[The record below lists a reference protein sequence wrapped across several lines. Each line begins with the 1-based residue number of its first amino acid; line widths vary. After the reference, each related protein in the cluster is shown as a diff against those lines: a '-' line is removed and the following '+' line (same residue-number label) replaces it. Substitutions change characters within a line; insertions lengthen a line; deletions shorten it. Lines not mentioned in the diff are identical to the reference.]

1 MSHTLIA
8 KHELFKDNV
17 ADAAVLIAMHWKE
30 MYGPEGLRANFG
42 GISDTEAVG
51 GFKYFT
57 LRDES
62 NVLAGHLGMM
72 LINTPYY
79 NKTIAMDIF
88 YYVLPEYR
96 GSFAICKLLKFGAQV
111 LKNMGVQQ
119 INVSHPEHKDLGVVL
134 KRAGFHKSSD
144 MYTFGE

>member
-1 MSHTLIA
+1 MSKNLTA
-8 KHELFKDNV
+8 NHEFFKNSV

-42 GISDTEAVG
+42 GIVDAEAAG
-51 GFKYFT
+51 TFKYFT
-57 LRDES
+57 LRDDG

-72 LINTPYY
+72 LIHTPYY
-79 NKTIAMDIF
+79 NKVIAMDIF

-96 GSFAICKLLKFGAQV
+96 GTFAICKLLKFGAQV
-111 LKNMGVQQ
+111 LKSMGIQQ
-119 INVSHPEHKDLGVVL
+119 VNVSHPEHKDLGIIL

-144 MYTFGE
+144 MYTFGD